1 MKITIKSILKENV
14 NDREEEA
21 YQKFL
26 KGVAKRIKPPYI
38 KNMVS
43 YGVPELDWHEV
54 FDEIFGVGVYVYT
67 NSSNTEYQ
75 VIDHI
80 YNNVLYAED
89 VQLYVGDEPL
99 YVGWRRYE
107 YNSNHCPLEWTY
119 MGVSDNTFAKREFN
133 DSGEIIY
140 WEDENGVGL
149 DKRNKKED
157 GE

>member
-26 KGVAKRIKPPYI
+26 KGVAKRIKLPYI
-38 KNMVS
+38 KNMIA

-67 NSSNTEYQ
+67 RNVKYQ

-80 YNNVLYAED
+80 NNNVLYEED
-89 VQLYVGDEPL
+89 VQLYAGDVPL
-99 YVGWRRYE
+99 NVSWIRYE

-119 MGVSDNTFAKREFN
+119 MVMSDNTFIKREFN
-133 DSGEIIY
+133 DSGNLIY
-140 WEDENGVGL
+140 FEDNNGVGL

>member
-14 NDREEEA
+14 NNREEEP

-26 KGVAKRIKPPYI
+26 KGVAKRIKLPYI
-38 KNMVS
+38 KNMVA

-67 NSSNTEYQ
+67 RNDKYQ

-80 YNNVLYAED
+80 NNNVLYEED
-89 VQLYVGDEPL
+89 AQLYVGNEPL
-99 YVGWRRYE
+99 SVDWAIYE
-107 YNSNHCPLEWTY
+107 YNSKHCPLDWTY
-119 MGVSDNTFAKREFN
+119 EEKSNNRFIKRELD
-133 DSGEIIY
+133 DSGKTIY
-140 WEDENGVGL
+140 WEDEEGVKL

>member
-1 MKITIKSILKENV
+1 M
-14 NDREEEA
+14 
-21 YQKFL
+21 
-26 KGVAKRIKPPYI
+26 VA
-38 KNMVS
+38 

-67 NSSNTEYQ
+67 RNVKYQ

-80 YNNVLYAED
+80 NNNVLYEED
-89 VQLYVGDEPL
+89 VQLYAGDVPL
-99 YVGWRRYE
+99 NVSWIRYE

-119 MGVSDNTFAKREFN
+119 MVMSDNTFIKREFN
-133 DSGEIIY
+133 DSGNLIY
-140 WEDENGVGL
+140 FEDNNGVGL

>member
-38 KNMVS
+38 KNMIA
-43 YGVPELDWHEV
+43 YDVPELDWHEV

-67 NSSNTEYQ
+67 TNTEYQ
-75 VIDHI
+75 VIDNI
-80 YNNVLYAED
+80 NNNILYTED
-89 VQLYVGDEPL
+89 IQLYVGNEPL
-99 YVGWRRYE
+99 NVSWRRYE
-107 YNSNHCPLEWTY
+107 YNSNYCPLDWTKEVY
-119 MGVSDNTFAKREFN
+119 SDNTFIKREFN
-133 DSGEIIY
+133 DLGELIY
-140 WEDENGVGL
+140 YEDENGVGI